1 MEDQLIIKLFNDISE
16 EAIEATSKKYGKLCT
31 SISRNILNNSE
42 DAEECVNDTYL
53 ALWNSI
59 PPAKPDPLSAY
70 ICKITRNL
78 SLKKYRFNTQEKRNS
93 YYDASIEELEEILV
107 GKEDITKD
115 FENKEL
121 TDAISRF
128 LDRIKKVDRVMFVKR
143 YWFCMDID
151 QIAEEMGLSRNY
163 INVHLHRTREKLK
176 NYLIE
181 ENYDVQEIV

>member
-1 MEDQLIIKLFNDISE
+1 M
-16 EAIEATSKKYGKLCT
+16 
-31 SISRNILNNSE
+31 
-42 DAEECVNDTYL
+42 
-53 ALWNSI
+53 
-59 PPAKPDPLSAY
+59 
-70 ICKITRNL
+70 
-78 SLKKYRFNTQEKRNS
+78 
-93 YYDASIEELEEILV
+93 

-115 FENKEL
+115 IENKEL